1 MRIQIFAQSLS
12 TGGAERVASLW
23 ATGFVNQGHEVQ
35 FALMEGEDA
44 PRTYPIPDSVS
55 VVSANSSK
63 KGFLKNFIGRFK
75 RTGQL
80 ISQFNPDVIIVVVH
94 VQDLPIW
101 FYTRGKKIK
110 IIQTEHNSFER
121 PSEAPMSKFERF
133 RKYYRNRLFDAVTVL
148 TQADA
153 EVIGSKLK
161 HVYVLPN
168 PLAFE
173 PVSIIPSKKKII
185 LAVGRLDVYYTKGFD
200 VLIKAFAKV
209 HTSYPD
215 WTLKIVGSGKDR
227 SLIFLMGLAEN
238 EGIKNKLEFVPFTNN
253 IQSLYQEA
261 EIFCLSSR
269 FEGFGMVLI
278 EAMSQGCACIACDY
292 KGRQREIIEKKD
304 YGLLCPVN
312 NVIALQESIES
323 LICKEELRRKLQQ
336 NSPKRAIKYSLEH
349 IMIRWDEIFKK
360 INLY

>member
-23 ATGFVNQGHEVQ
+23 ATGFVNQGYEVQ
-35 FALMEGEDA
+35 FALMAGVDA

-75 RTGQL
+75 HTGQL
-80 ISQFNPDVIIVVVH
+80 ISRFNPDVIITVVH

-101 FYTRGKKIK
+101 FYTRGKEIK

-121 PSEAPMSKFERF
+121 PSEAPMSKFEKF
-133 RKYYRNRLFDAVTVL
+133 RKFYRNRLFDAVTVL

-153 EVIGSKLK
+153 DVIGSRLK

-173 PVSIIPSKKKII
+173 PVSNIPSKKKII

-200 VLIKAFAKV
+200 VLIKAFAKIQA
-209 HTSYPD
+209 SYPD
-215 WTLKIVGSGKDR
+215 WKLRIVGSGKES
-227 SLIFLMGLAEN
+227 SLNYLMGIAEK
-238 EGIKNKLEFVPFTNN
+238 EGIERNLEFVPYT
-253 IQSLYQEA
+253 SDLRPLYQEA

-292 KGRQREIIEKKD
+292 KGRQKEIIKSEKYGVICKVDDTDELAKKISTLIDDESYRNLLKGNSPLRAKD
-304 YGLLCPVN
+304 YSLPIVMEN
-312 NVIALQESIES
+312 WKSI
-323 LICKEELRRKLQQ
+323 LNEL
-336 NSPKRAIKYSLEH
+336 
-349 IMIRWDEIFKK
+349 
-360 INLY
+360 